1 MNFSINTS
9 VFASAASAVDRAV
22 TSTSVQPSLRGIK
35 IQAVN
40 DSLILTGSNSDISIM
55 KTLHSD
61 EENNLNIVEE
71 GTILI

>member
-40 DSLILTGSNSDISIM
+40 DSLILTGSN
-55 KTLHSD
+55 
-61 EENNLNIVEE
+61 
-71 GTILI
+71 

>member
-40 DSLILTGSNSDISIM
+40 DRQISQERYDSWLRISEEIRTGSWSD
-55 KTLHSD
+55 
-61 EENNLNIVEE
+61 
-71 GTILI
+71 